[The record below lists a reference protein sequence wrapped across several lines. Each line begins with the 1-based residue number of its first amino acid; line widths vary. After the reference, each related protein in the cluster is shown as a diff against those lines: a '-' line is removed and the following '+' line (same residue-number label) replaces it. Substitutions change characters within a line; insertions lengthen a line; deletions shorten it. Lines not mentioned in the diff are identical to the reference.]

1 MSKGIIDIEVE
12 EFIPFNDAADMKEF
26 RKFLKQYGIEYA
38 LEDTTLDYTKKKLEM
53 LLALAEEGD
62 DEELAEHKNI
72 LKKLLN
78 NLKGEKVKRE
88 AMKALYE
95 VYREYEDLT
104 GKECED
110 LIDSKELDKK
120 IKEALKEYK
129 KYEHFKTH
137 EEQIAEKWI
146 RELKKEAIEYKKQ
159 YKELKKD
166 IRRDLKRLEK

>member
-1 MSKGIIDIEVE
+1 MSKEIIDIEVE

-26 RKFLKQYGIEYA
+26 RKFLKQYGIEDA

-53 LLALAEEGD
+53 LLA
-62 DEELAEHKNI
+62 
-72 LKKLLN
+72 
-78 NLKGEKVKRE
+78 LKGEKVKRE